1 MIFIY
6 KSETNEEEEDYQNDT
21 QVQRNS
27 KDSEN
32 QSEQKKNK

>member
-6 KSETNEEEEDYQNDT
+6 KSETNEEEDYQNDT